1 MSVRLQTFMS
11 KKFIFLFLIIYL
23 SFSSIVVNSQERVR
37 LGTPI
42 TESQLA
48 EFDLIAEPDGTGLPD
63 GSGTAKQGKSVY
75 DINCAVCHGPDGEG
89 TSGNTVIVGG
99 DMQSEGPPLRTVGSY
114 WPYASTVF
122 DFIRRAMPATAP
134 KSLTNE
140 QVYQVTAYV
149 LFMNGIISENAE
161 LNARTLL
168 SIEMPNAKGFI
179 DRSNIH
185 SN

>member
-1 MSVRLQTFMS
+1 MYKEVVLIFFAICVALSTF
-11 KKFIFLFLIIYL
+11 
-23 SFSSIVVNSQERVR
+23 VVNSQERVR

-42 TESQLA
+42 NEADL
-48 EFDLIAEPDGTGLPD
+48 EGFDLIAEPDVTGFPP
-63 GSGTAKQGKSVY
+63 GGGTARQGKEVY
-75 DINCAVCHGPDGEG
+75 DINCAVCHGADGEG
-89 TSGNTVIVGG
+89 TSGNTIIVGG

-140 QVYQVTAYV
+140 QAYQVTAYV
-149 LFMNGIISENAE
+149 LFMNGIIDEDTE
-161 LNARTLL
+161 LNANTLPA
-168 SIEMPNAKGFI
+168 IEMPNADGFI
-179 DRSNIH
+179 DRSHIH